1 MVDQADNLRKMVN
14 SKNKVKCRA
23 IAVTS
28 GKGGVGKTNIIVN
41 LGLLLNSVGKNVLLF
56 DADLGLSNVDILLGL
71 KTKYSLSDVSKG
83 KKKLEDIVVNVK
95 KGFNIIP
102 AGNGFEDIANIDLS
116 MFNKIKNEMDSL
128 IKDVDILLIDTGAG
142 ISKKVTLFLKGA
154 DEVIV
159 VVTPEPTSIAD
170 AYAMIKILTLNY
182 KKDNLKL
189 FVNMTKNEQ
198 EANSVYENINKI
210 CEKFLKKT
218 VDNIGYAV
226 YDKNVPITVKRQKA
240 IVQLNPNSNFSI
252 SMKKMTNNLFSESIK
267 IHDNPIARFFSSLLG
282 QKNSR

>member
-71 KTKYSLSDVSKG
+71 KTKYSLSDVAKG

-102 AGNGFEDIANIDLS
+102 AGSGFEDIANIDLP
-116 MFNKIKNEMDSL
+116 MFNKIKNEMNSL
-128 IKDVDILLIDTGAG
+128 IKDVDVLLIDTGAG
-142 ISKKVTLFLKGA
+142 ISKKVTLFLEGA

-198 EANSVYENINKI
+198 EANAVYENINKI

-252 SMKKMTNNLFSESIK
+252 SMKKMTNNLFSENIE

-282 QKNSR
+282 QKI

>member
-14 SKNKVKCRA
+14 SKNKAKCRA

-41 LGLLLNSVGKNVLLF
+41 LGLLLSSVGKNVLLF

-71 KTKYSLSDVSKG
+71 KTKYCLSDVAKG
-83 KKKLEDIVVNVK
+83 EKKLEDIVINVK
-95 KGFNIIP
+95 EGFNIIP
-102 AGNGFEDIANIDLS
+102 AGNGFEDIANINLS
-116 MFNKIKNEMDSL
+116 MFNKIKNDLNSL

-154 DEVIV
+154 DEIIV

-182 KKDNLKL
+182 KKENLKL
-189 FVNMTKNEQ
+189 FVNMAKNEQ
-198 EANSVYENINKI
+198 EANAVYENINRI

-218 VDNIGYAV
+218 VNNMGYAI
-226 YDKNVPITVKRQKA
+226 YDKNLPITVKRQKA
-240 IVQLNPNSNFSI
+240 IVQLSPNSNFSI
-252 SMKKMTNNLFSESIK
+252 SMKKMTNNLFNESIK

-282 QKNSR
+282 KKN